1 MKARGQRYDVVVVGS
16 RVAGATLAA
25 LLGRRGL
32 LVLVLD
38 QARFPS
44 DTLSTHV
51 VFDDSFGIWK
61 EAGAWPRIEAIGAV
75 EMPWIDW
82 NRTPPDTD
90 IEGGIRGVSGRDY
103 SLCLR
108 RILLDQALVENAAET
123 PCVEVRTGARVT
135 EVLWDGQRAAGVRYE
150 WRGGG
155 RQRREL
161 AYADLVVGADGRLS
175 FIAEAVGAVAYN
187 VVPPANFPFYTYLV
201 GVEPIDPPAFE
212 LYESPELGMIML
224 TPCDGDIFMGVVYTE
239 QSQYETF
246 RRDHER
252 LFWERFSAEPRL
264 APRLAQAEQIAPVRG
279 RGDLVNLM
287 RVAAGP
293 GWALV
298 GDSGQHKDP
307 IFGQGIGDA
316 VRTARLLATCVERVA
331 AGELDW
337 DAGLAEFHAY
347 RDADLLPG
355 YDFMIRRRAAGVD
368 REDVELLWREVG
380 GSPEWSERFLNL
392 FTHAVLPA
400 EVLNPESL
408 ERFKAELAAT
418 RVRVHA

>member
-1 MKARGQRYDVVVVGS
+1 VPRRERYDVVIVGA

-25 LLGRRGL
+25 LLGRLGL
-32 LVLVLD
+32 RVLLLD

-51 VFDDSFGIWK
+51 IFDDSFTVW
-61 EAGAWPRIEAIGAV
+61 EEVGAWPRIEAIGAV

-82 NRTPPDTD
+82 NRTAPYSD
-90 IEGGIRGVSGRDY
+90 IQGDIWGVSGRDY

-108 RILLDQALVENAAET
+108 RILLDHALVETASET
-123 PCVEVRTGARVT
+123 AGVDVRTAAKVT
-135 EVLWDGQRAAGVRYE
+135 ELAWENGRVSGARYE
-150 WRGGG
+150 WREGAAV
-155 RQRREL
+155 RR
-161 AYADLVVGADGRLS
+161 AAAQADLVVGADGRLS
-175 FIAEAVGAVAYN
+175 FVAKAVRAPTYN

-201 GVEPIDPPAFE
+201 GVEPLVPPAFE
-212 LYESPELGMIML
+212 LYESPQLGMIML
-224 TPCDGDIFMGVVYTE
+224 TPCEGDIFMGVVYTE
-239 QSQYETF
+239 QSQYHTF

-252 LFWERFSAEPRL
+252 LFWERFAGDPRL
-264 APRLAQAEQIAPVRG
+264 APRLRGAEQIAPVRG

-316 VRTARLLATCVERVA
+316 VRTAKLLAGYVEKAVS
-331 AGELDW
+331 GVLDW
-337 DAGLAEFHAY
+337 DAALAEFHAY

-355 YDFMIRRRAAGVD
+355 YDFMINRRARGVD
-368 REDVELLWREVG
+368 PADFGVFWRDVGR
-380 GSPEWSERFLNL
+380 SREWSARFLNL

-400 EVLNPESL
+400 EVFSPDGIARFRAEVAPER
-408 ERFKAELAAT
+408 ET
-418 RVRVHA
+418 VRA